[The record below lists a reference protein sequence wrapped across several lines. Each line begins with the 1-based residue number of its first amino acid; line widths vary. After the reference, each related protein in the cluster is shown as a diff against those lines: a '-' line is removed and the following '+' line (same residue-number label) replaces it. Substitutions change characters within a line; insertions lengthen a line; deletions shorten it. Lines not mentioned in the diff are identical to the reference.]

1 MQYICVA
8 GKTVSEKR
16 GEGGG
21 GGARDQTANQ
31 AAASDASGSKESH
44 LCARNNSYG
53 TECVHQ
59 AFVAQK
65 GKDSSEVNL

>member
-16 GEGGG
+16 EKKVGEI
-21 GGARDQTANQ
+21 RKKKKSN
-31 AAASDASGSKESH
+31 ASRSKETH
-44 LCARNNSYG
+44 LCGGSNSYSA
-53 TECVHQ
+53 ECVHQ

-65 GKDSSEVNL
+65 GKDSSEVSL